1 MSEES
6 FSMTDHKL
14 SQAEVLALWLE
25 AERRLRLVDR
35 EPPLTMAKV
44 DGLRQLLGERRAD
57 ESLAD
62 WLLRAR
68 NEAREERPSAQII
81 PFSPRRQRFVPVAE
95 ITRLAADSAG
105 GEIGLPVRELET
117 ADGRFRLAVTA
128 EGDQLLIKLQA
139 LGNAADEFAGRSIGL
154 ASAGAGAE
162 PVAVLQLDG
171 DGDGQARLPDS
182 PGLRRA
188 LRRPVIGLVEDL

>member
-6 FSMTDHKL
+6 SSMTDHKL
-14 SQAEVLALWLE
+14 SQAEALALWRE

-68 NEAREERPSAQII
+68 NEAREARPSAQII

-95 ITRLAADSAG
+95 ITRLAADSAD

-117 ADGRFRLAVTA
+117 EDGRFRLAITI

-139 LGNAADEFAGRSIGL
+139 LGHAADEFAGRAIGL
-154 ASAGAGAE
+154 ASAEAGAE

-182 PGLRRA
+182 PELRRA
-188 LRRPVIGLVEDL
+188 LLRPMLGLVEDL

>member
-1 MSEES
+1 
-6 FSMTDHKL
+6 MTDHKL
-14 SQAEVLALWLE
+14 SRAEALALWRE

-44 DGLRQLLGERRAD
+44 DGLRQVLGERRAD

-68 NEAREERPSAQII
+68 SETRQPRPSAQII

-105 GEIGLPVRELET
+105 SEIGLPVRELET
-117 ADGRFRLAVTA
+117 ADGRFRLAVRA
-128 EGDQLLIKLQA
+128 EGDQLLIELQA
-139 LGNAADEFAGRSIGL
+139 LGHAADEFAGRSVGL
-154 ASAGAGAE
+154 ASAEPGAE

-182 PGLRRA
+182 PALRRA
-188 LRRPVIGLVEDL
+188 LLRPVLGLVEDL

>member
-1 MSEES
+1 
-6 FSMTDHKL
+6 MTENNL
-14 SQAEVLALWLE
+14 SQAEALTLWRE

-44 DGLRQLLGERRAD
+44 DGLRQLLGQRRAD
-57 ESLAD
+57 ESLAE

-68 NEAREERPSAQII
+68 SEAREERPSAQII

-105 GEIGLPVRELET
+105 SEIGLPVRELET
-117 ADGRFRLAVTA
+117 ADGRFRLAVRA
-128 EGDQLLIKLQA
+128 EGDQLLIELQA
-139 LGNAADEFAGRSIGL
+139 LGHAADEFAGRSVGL
-154 ASAGAGAE
+154 ASAEPGAE

-182 PGLRRA
+182 PELRRA
-188 LRRPVIGLVEDL
+188 LLRPMLGLVEDL

>member
-1 MSEES
+1 
-6 FSMTDHKL
+6 
-14 SQAEVLALWLE
+14 LWRE

-44 DGLRQLLGERRAD
+44 DGLRQVLGERRAD

-68 NEAREERPSAQII
+68 SETRQPRPSAQII

-105 GEIGLPVRELET
+105 SEIGLPVRELET
-117 ADGRFRLAVTA
+117 ADGRFRLAVRA
-128 EGDQLLIKLQA
+128 EGDQLLIELQA
-139 LGNAADEFAGRSIGL
+139 LGHAADEFAGRSVGL
-154 ASAGAGAE
+154 ASAEPGAE
-162 PVAVLQLDG
+162 PVAVLQLDS

-182 PGLRRA
+182 PALRRA
-188 LRRPVIGLVEDL
+188 LLRPVLGLVEDL

>member
-1 MSEES
+1 
-6 FSMTDHKL
+6 MTDHKL
-14 SQAEVLALWLE
+14 SPAEALALWRE

-44 DGLRQLLGERRAD
+44 DGLRQLLGERRTD

-68 NEAREERPSAQII
+68 KEAREERPSAQII

-105 GEIGLPVRELET
+105 SEIGLPVRELET

-128 EGDQLLIKLQA
+128 EGDQLLIGLQA
-139 LGNAADEFAGRSIGL
+139 LGHAADEFAGRAIGL
-154 ASAGAGAE
+154 ASAEAGAE

-171 DGDGQARLPDS
+171 DGDGQTRLPDS
-182 PGLRRA
+182 PELRRA
-188 LRRPVIGLVEDL
+188 LLRPVLGLVEDL

>member
-1 MSEES
+1 
-6 FSMTDHKL
+6 MTDHKL
-14 SQAEVLALWLE
+14 SQAEALALWRE

-68 NEAREERPSAQII
+68 NEAREKRPSAQII

-105 GEIGLPVRELET
+105 SEIGLPVRELET
-117 ADGRFRLAVTA
+117 ADGRFRLAVMA
-128 EGDQLLIKLQA
+128 EGDHLLIRLQA
-139 LGNAADEFAGRSIGL
+139 LGHAADEFAGRSIGL
-154 ASAGAGAE
+154 ARAEAGAQ

-182 PGLRRA
+182 PELRRA
-188 LRRPVIGLVEDL
+188 LLRPVLGLVEDL